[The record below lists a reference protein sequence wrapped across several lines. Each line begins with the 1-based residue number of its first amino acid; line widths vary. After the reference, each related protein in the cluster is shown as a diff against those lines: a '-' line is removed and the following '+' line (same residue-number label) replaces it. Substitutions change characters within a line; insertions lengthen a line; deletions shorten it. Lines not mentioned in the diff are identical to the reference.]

1 MVERSYLL
9 KVGAALALAGA
20 FAFAVFTQDN
30 TRFGK
35 ALSEYTVD
43 DIKVLQD
50 SYFMRTGEYLEIRE
64 GAQLPP
70 TKSGTISSL
79 LGSDV
84 PSNLT
89 VTPYKTPA
97 GTLGYQVMFK
107 TATSVQ
113 SVNVGDARERWR
125 TYEYPIEQATSTKD
139 VFGGFFDFL
148 KPVEQLFGANIASTD
163 LNGSS
168 QYWSIDDASQTGLD
182 LTPPLTMCAWISLD
196 AVGGSFNYVIFGKGS
211 ATGATRQYRF
221 GIRDNAGSKQMV
233 LQSSSAGSSFDGD
246 TAITSGSAWAA
257 STPYL
262 VCVAVNGTDVKY
274 YLNDAQHGTTQT
286 SAISSYFNSTSPFS
300 IGAENVGVSPAQ
312 YFNGQIDDAMIWAR
326 ELSLA
331 EIQAI
336 YNTPCTFS
344 EGASLVSRWPF
355 DTDATDAT
363 ASNNDL
369 TAAGSATV
377 GAAPV
382 YTCPEVGG
390 EVIKAGPPG
399 TTIPGS
405 LFINGSAIFN

>member
-1 MVERSYLL
+1 MVERPYLL

-20 FAFAVFTQDN
+20 LVFGALSQDN

-35 ALSEYTVD
+35 LLSEYTVD

-50 SYFMRTGEYLEIRE
+50 SYFLRTGEYLEIRE

-70 TKSGTISSL
+70 TKTGTISSL

-113 SVNVGDARERWR
+113 SVNVGDVRERWR

-182 LTPPLTMCAWISLD
+182 VTPPITFCAWISLD
-196 AVGGSFNYVIFGKGS
+196 AVGGGFNYVIIGKGS
-211 ATGATRQYRF
+211 ATGSTRQYRF
-221 GIRDNAGSKQMV
+221 GIRDNAGQKQMV
-233 LQSSSAGSSFDGD
+233 MQSSSAGTSFDGD
-246 TAITSGSAWAA
+246 TAVSDGSAWVA

-262 VCVAVNGTDVKY
+262 VCVTHSGTDVKY
-274 YLNDAQHGTTQT
+274 YINDAQHSTTQT
-286 SAISSYFNSTSPFS
+286 SAISSFHNGTSPFS
-300 IGAENVGVSPAQ
+300 IGAENVGVTPAQ
-312 YFNGQIDDAMIWAR
+312 YFNGQVDDVMIWTRA
-326 ELSLA
+326 LSLA

-355 DTDATDAT
+355 ETDATDAT

-382 YTCPEVGG
+382 YTCPEVGAPQIKEG
-390 EVIKAGPPG
+390 PSGVI
-399 TTIPGS
+399 
-405 LFINGSAIFN
+405 INGSVFMNGRLNIQ